1 MGREENGLKKQTVY
15 DRIKQMIMDNE
26 LPAGM
31 PLVERTLSNELNV
44 SRTPIREALRKL
56 SNEGMVEIKEGKG
69 VYVAELHFLLPSSVS
84 NEGQRLW

>member
-69 VYVAELHFLLPSSVS
+69 VY
-84 NEGQRLW
+84 